1 MSLIE
6 IVSGLKEKEV
16 INYVNEALEKGA
28 DPIELIEEGQKG
40 MEIVGNKFRDNV
52 YFLPELLIAAQM
64 FSGIMETLAP
74 HIKTNSKEALGKIV
88 LATVKGDLHDIG
100 KNIFKTISQANGF
113 TVYDLGVD
121 VPIEK
126 FLETA
131 ERENAHIVA
140 MSGLLTTVFDTMKNV
155 VEILEEKGM
164 RKKVKVII
172 GGAPMDEGVQKL
184 VGADAWTRNAS
195 TGVDICKEFMAQI
208 NK

>member
-6 IVSGLKEKEV
+6 IVAGLKENEAVSYIK
-16 INYVNEALEKGA
+16 EALEKGT
-28 DPIELIEEGQKG
+28 DPLMLIEEGQKG
-40 MEIVGNKFRDNV
+40 MEIVGNKFRDNQ

-74 HIKTNSKEALGKIV
+74 HIKTKSKETLGKIV
-88 LATVKGDLHDIG
+88 LGTVKGDLHDIG
-100 KNIFKTISQANGF
+100 KNIFKTISEANGF

-121 VPIEK
+121 VPAEK
-126 FLETA
+126 FVETT
-131 ERENAHIVA
+131 ERENADIVA
-140 MSGLLTTVFDTMKNV
+140 MSGLLTTVFSSMRNV

-164 RKKVKVII
+164 RNKVKVVL

-195 TGVDICKEFMAQI
+195 NGVDICKELLGK
-208 NK
+208 N